1 MRRPAWIFLALFVLL
16 GLWLWSQQRAPAPT
30 ASAPTTLAALPQA
43 APAPVHAR
51 AADDATVSRYPA
63 FLPVEAHAVVQRI
76 AHGGPYPF
84 RQDGS
89 VFQNR
94 EHRLPAQP
102 RGYYREYTV
111 ATPGASDRGARRI
124 ITGGE
129 PPREYWY
136 TDDHYRSFRRF
147 GIEAAEVS
155 R

>member
-16 GLWLWSQQRAPAPT
+16 GLWLWSQQRVSAPT
-30 ASAPTTLAALPQA
+30 ASTPTTVAALPQA
-43 APAPVHAR
+43 VPARAHPR
-51 AADDATVSRYPA
+51 AADATTVSRYPA
-63 FLPVEAHAVVQRI
+63 FLPVEAHAVLQRI
-76 AHGGPYPF
+76 AEGGPHPF

-102 RGYYREYTV
+102 RGYYHEYTV

-136 TDDHYRSFRRF
+136 SDDHYRSFRRF
-147 GIEAAEVS
+147 DVEAAEVS

>member
-30 ASAPTTLAALPQA
+30 ARAPAAVASLPQA
-43 APAPVHAR
+43 VPAPAHPR
-51 AADDATVSRYPA
+51 APDDGAVPRYPA
-63 FLPVEAHAVVQRI
+63 FLPVEAHAVLQRI
-76 AHGGPYPF
+76 AGGGPYPF

-89 VFQNR
+89 AFQNR
-94 EHRLPAQP
+94 EHRLPPQP

-147 GIEAAEVS
+147 GIEASEVS

>member
-30 ASAPTTLAALPQA
+30 ASAPSTVAALPQA
-43 APAPVHAR
+43 ASVHAR

-63 FLPVEAHAVVQRI
+63 FLPVEAHAVLQRI

-102 RGYYREYTV
+102 RGYYHEYTV

-147 GIEAAEVS
+147 GAETAEVS

>member
-30 ASAPTTLAALPQA
+30 ASAPTAVAALPQA
-43 APAPVHAR
+43 VPAPVHPR
-51 AADDATVSRYPA
+51 APDGATASHYPA
-63 FLPVEAHAVVQRI
+63 FLPVEAHAALQRI
-76 AHGGPYPF
+76 ADGGPYPF

>member
-1 MRRPAWIFLALFVLL
+1 MRRIAWIFLALFVLL

-30 ASAPTTLAALPQA
+30 ASAPTSVAALPQV
-43 APAPVHAR
+43 APVLPR
-51 AADDATVSRYPA
+51 AADDTTVSRYPS
-63 FLPVEAHAVVQRI
+63 FLPVEAHAVLQNIDR
-76 AHGGPYPF
+76 GGPYPF

-102 RGYYREYTV
+102 RGYYHEYTV